1 MLQQQLDAAA
11 STPKGKA
18 PSPMKRK
25 YMEAFPQN
33 MPPPAFITPG
43 TSGKKKK
50 GKSERAKLVEKL
62 AYQNMKVYAR
72 LHAAG
77 IMETPKDLSDLDNF
91 IKQGQRSAIRQAADT
106 QRTLGLLDYE
116 FRLVGEMRERGNMTL
131 SLVLVCF

>member
-11 STPKGKA
+11 STPKGKT

-25 YMEAFPQN
+25 YMEAFQHT
-33 MPPPAFITPG
+33 MLPPVTITPG

-62 AYQNMKVYAR
+62 AHQNMKVYDR
-72 LHAAG
+72 LHAGG

-91 IKQGQRSAIRQAADT
+91 IKHQAGPKECDPTSSRHTARA
-106 QRTLGLLDYE
+106 RTAA
-116 FRLVGEMRERGNMTL
+116 VGEADDP
-131 SLVLVCF
+131 